1 MFRVRRQVYCTN
13 QYTGENICA
22 AVLDTGITKHPDF
35 DGRIVG
41 FSDFV
46 NGRIGLYD
54 DDSHGTHVSGIL
66 AGSGR
71 LSEGK
76 FRGIAPGCRL
86 VVGKVLNSN
95 GDGSI
100 DHMLR
105 GIEWIL
111 KNRKLW
117 NVRILNISIGLGLYL
132 NGSQKERLL
141 ASVEEV
147 WGQGVIVVVAAG
159 NEGPKPGTLSPIGS
173 ISKINTVGCNEGGYF
188 GEKNSLC
195 ENHSGRGPEDSPL
208 RKPDIVAPGT
218 DITSCNSLVRYT
230 ARGYYHGYVMK
241 SGTSMS
247 TPIVSGA
254 AALCLEKCPEAGN
267 EEIKR
272 RILYSATNLREP
284 WYKQGWGM
292 LNIKRM
298 LDF

>member
-22 AVLDTGITKHPDF
+22 AVLDTGIIKHPDF

-173 ISKINTVGCNEGGYF
+173 ISKVITVGCNE
-188 GEKNSLC
+188 
-195 ENHSGRGPEDSPL
+195 
-208 RKPDIVAPGT
+208 
-218 DITSCNSLVRYT
+218 
-230 ARGYYHGYVMK
+230 
-241 SGTSMS
+241 
-247 TPIVSGA
+247 
-254 AALCLEKCPEAGN
+254 
-267 EEIKR
+267 
-272 RILYSATNLREP
+272 
-284 WYKQGWGM
+284 
-292 LNIKRM
+292 
-298 LDF
+298 

>member
-1 MFRVRRQVYCTN
+1 MFRVRRQVYCTDE
-13 QYTGENICA
+13 YTGENICA
-22 AVLDTGITKHPDF
+22 AVLDTGIAKHPDF
-35 DGRIVG
+35 DSRVIG

-46 NGRIGLYD
+46 NGKIGLYD

-66 AGSGR
+66 AGNGR
-71 LSEGK
+71 LSDGK

-105 GIEWIL
+105 GIEWVL
-111 KNRKLW
+111 KNKKVW
-117 NVRILNISIGLGLYL
+117 NIRILNISIGLGLYL

-147 WGQGVIVVVAAG
+147 WGQGIVVVVAAG

-173 ISKINTVGCNEGGYF
+173 IGKVITVGCHEGGYF
-188 GEKNSLC
+188 GEKSSLC
-195 ENHSGRGPEDSPL
+195 ENHSGRGPEDTQL
-208 RKPDIVAPGT
+208 RKPDVVAPGT
-218 DITSCNSLVRYT
+218 DIVSCNSLVRYT
-230 ARGYYHGYVMK
+230 VRGYCHGYVMK

-247 TPIVSGA
+247 TPIVAGA
-254 AALCLEKCPEAGN
+254 AALCLQKCPEAGN
-267 EEIKR
+267 EEVKR